1 MAVKGKL
8 GQMEMEIHP
17 SVVIANTENVLT
29 FDVIKVNCEQQY
41 LFKFT
46 YFLFLFFSFLQN
58 LLSLFMVTIITYIY
72 KCYYHSESLI
82 CN

>member
-29 FDVIKVNCEQQY
+29 FDVIKSR
-41 LFKFT
+41 L
-46 YFLFLFFSFLQN
+46 
-58 LLSLFMVTIITYIY
+58 
-72 KCYYHSESLI
+72 
-82 CN
+82 